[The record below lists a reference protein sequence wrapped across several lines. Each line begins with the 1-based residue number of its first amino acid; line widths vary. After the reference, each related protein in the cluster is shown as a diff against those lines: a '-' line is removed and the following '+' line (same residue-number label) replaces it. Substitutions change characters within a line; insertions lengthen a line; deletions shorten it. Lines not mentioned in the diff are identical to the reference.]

1 MMIGQFHTSALAMVM
16 DASPLVKMVLL
27 ILLFFSI
34 VSWAIIFMKYFSFRR
49 IGKENDAFFES
60 YLKAKRLSE
69 VGSEAKKYP
78 NSTAAE
84 VFRNAYTEFN
94 HISNRSPSSEEVDI
108 RAIDTIERAVGRTI
122 GTEVGKLGSFLPFL
136 ATTGNACPFIGLF
149 GTVWGIMDTFRGI
162 GLRGSA
168 TLAVVAP
175 GISEALIATAMGLA
189 AAIPAVIFYNYY
201 TNKVKAFTV
210 EMEAFGAEL
219 INIIE
224 RNYLK

>member
-1 MMIGQFHTSALAMVM
+1 MTAVATSGHFHTSALAMIL
-16 DASPLVKMVLL
+16 DASPVVQVVLL

-34 VSWAIIFMKYFSFRR
+34 ISWAIIFMKLFSFRR
-49 IGKENDAFFES
+49 ITKENDQFFEG
-60 YLKAKRLSE
+60 YLRAKKLSE
-69 VGSEAKKYP
+69 VNAEAKKYS

-84 VFRNAYTEFN
+84 VFRSAYTEYAGV
-94 HISNRSPSSEEVDI
+94 SERPGDLRV
-108 RAIDTIERAVGRTI
+108 IDTIERAVGRAI
-122 GTEVGKLGSFLPFL
+122 STETGKLNSFLPFL

-189 AAIPAVIFYNYY
+189 AAIPAVIFYNYF
-201 TNKVKAFTV
+201 TNRTRVLTL
-210 EMEAFGAEL
+210 EMEAFGSEL
-219 INIIE
+219 VNIIE
-224 RNYLK
+224 RNLVR